1 MPKVPKAELP
11 KTVLIVEDS
20 TDFSSL
26 LKFIVEDDGFVGV
39 QFPVNAEDILSAV
52 KEHKPAVVL
61 MDLALRKKGGMQ
73 FIEELKSDPATK
85 HVPIIVITGRDL
97 GQKEVLDLAMRGIKY
112 MRKGRVEMHEIR
124 REIRT
129 AAHAKGP
136 AAAAGEQS

>member
-1 MPKVPKAELP
+1 MPKPAKADSS

-20 TDFSSL
+20 TDFSNL

-39 QFPVNAEDILSAV
+39 QFPVNGEDILSAV

-73 FIEELKSDPATK
+73 FIEELKADPATK
-85 HVPIIVITGRDL
+85 NVPIIVITGRDL
-97 GQKEVLDLAMRGIKY
+97 GQKEVLDLGMRGIKY
-112 MRKGRVEMHEIR
+112 IRKGRVEMHEIR

-129 AAHAKGP
+129 AAYAKVP
-136 AAAAGEQS
+136 DPAAGEQS